1 MHGFTS
7 IWIVMWTICIM
18 IKAQTDDET
27 NPLQARTNLLRAI
40 LWEEREFEEIGKR
53 AYHTLPQHSD
63 LADCCPIFSQKI
75 SPVGGLSREGTLLRL
90 YRDPR
95 TVQRFYEVSCA
106 AGVLN
111 RPCRY
116 VDSTWRSKCVQ
127 SYTYV
132 YAIVRDYNTT
142 QPYRMDYMRLKSG
155 CSCKVEDQP
164 PIVDITD

>member
-1 MHGFTS
+1 MHN
-7 IWIVMWTICIM
+7 V
-18 IKAQTDDET
+18 KAKYHVF
-27 NPLQARTNLLRAI
+27 LLI
-40 LWEEREFEEIGKR
+40 TYFFFLKQLIYCFDFCREFEEIGKR

-75 SPVGGLSREGTLLRL
+75 SPVGGLSREGKLLRL